1 KEAEAERLA
10 TAAERVTQARAEEE
24 SFAAEAAAEVARAA
38 REKAS
43 QQADIVVPAEV
54 ERERVRTLA
63 EAEADRIRFVKG
75 GEADGQR
82 LLMEAEAMGLLA
94 LLTRRAEGLGELVD
108 RTGGEAQLA
117 ALMLIAEQLP
127 ALVAEQVKAI
137 SNLKIDQVT
146 VWDSGGGNGGNGGSS
161 TANFLSSLIG
171 SLPPLQD
178 LAGQVGVKL
187 PAYLGEMDGTTP
199 ENLRDLADAMEAED
213 AADGEAD

>member
-1 KEAEAERLA
+1 AEAERAA
-10 TAAERVTQARAEEE
+10 TASERVTQARAEGEA
-24 SFAAEAAAEVARAA
+24 FAAEAAAEVARAE

-54 ERERVRTLA
+54 ERERVRVLA
-63 EAEADRIRFVKG
+63 EAEADRIRLVQG

-82 LLMEAEAMGLLA
+82 LRMEAEAMGLLA

-146 VWDSGGGNGGNGGSS
+146 VWDSGGGNGERGS
-161 TANFLSSLIG
+161 TANFLSGLIG
-171 SLPPLQD
+171 ALPPLQD

-187 PAYLGEMDGTTP
+187 PAYLGEMDGTATP
-199 ENLRDLADAMEAED
+199 ENLRRLAETIEAETD
-213 AADGEAD
+213 DTDDGDQ